1 MEVSTQSEVYDIG
14 QILSFQNA
22 LNLSDHQKGLILNK
36 HFHPLNNQMKYLQKV
51 LHGYN
56 TLKNKITYE
65 IILFIV
71 KQKTRFTAFTAH
83 YF

>member
-36 HFHPLNNQMKYLQKV
+36 HFHPLHNQMKYLQKV

-56 TLKNKITYE
+56 RHCKIR
-65 IILFIV
+65 LPMRQFCLS
-71 KQKTRFTAFTAH
+71 
-83 YF
+83 